1 MMTEN
6 FEKIYFDEN
15 IYCIENFLEED
26 VVDRVLAMPF
36 EWVHMRNDFHQNI
49 FNAWAP
55 GGHERDYFKENVED
69 KIRQAVDNE
78 NQKLRSTSLLTKY
91 VPDQDNCSGQT
102 CGCQG
107 YDLSW
112 HYENHP
118 GCDYESKWIR
128 WGVVLYFND
137 DYEGGELVFE
147 HKPVEIKPKRNSLMV
162 FPASEEYSHAVKK
175 VSGSDRVVFSGFVYA
190 RDYYELL
197 NRSGLIDPLFVF
209 EP

>member
-1 MMTEN
+1 MSDDFKKTYLE
-6 FEKIYFDEN
+6 EN
-15 IYCIENFLEED
+15 IYYVENFMSDKEIDAIMSMNLD
-26 VVDRVLAMPF
+26 WTLI
-36 EWVHMRNDFHQNI
+36 RNDFHQNI
-49 FNAWAP
+49 LNSWVP
-55 GGHERDYFKENVED
+55 SGHEREYFKKNVED
-69 KIRQAVDNE
+69 KIRLVVDNE
-78 NQKLRSTSLLTKY
+78 RQKLRSTSLLTKY
-91 VPDQDNCSGQT
+91 APDQDKCSGKD

-137 DYEGGELVFE
+137 DYEGGELVFQ
-147 HKPVEIKPKRNSLMV
+147 HKPIEIKPKKGSLMV

-175 VSGSDRVVFSGFVYA
+175 VSGNDRYVFSAFVYA
-190 RDYYELL
+190 RDYWELL